1 MFPESRR
8 LTLPVAKT
16 MENITL
22 ILAILLGAGFTGA
35 WLCKLINLP
44 SVTGYICV
52 GLILGPSGF
61 NLFSEQSVGPQL
73 EHFIQIA
80 LMLIS
85 FGIGEHMEIARLR
98 SSAKS
103 VILIGL
109 GESLGAFIMVS
120 LGCFIIIQLTGLGG
134 ATLNSIVLAI
144 LLGSVSVATA
154 PATTM
159 HVIREIKAA
168 GPLTTSLLAVI
179 AMDNG
184 LAIMIFG
191 ITLAAVNHLM
201 TAGHGGIAAMIYASL
216 LEICGSLLLGIITG
230 LLLDFVNSRLHQK
243 NEVLTAGLALL
254 LLCGEAARI
263 FGMSPLLAGMA
274 AGFTIVNRE
283 HRDLRIF
290 RTFNTFEA
298 PIYVLFFTLAGVHLN
313 FAALATAGWLGLA
326 YFLCRTIGKIGGAGT
341 GALLASSPVTIK
353 RYLGLALTPQAGVAI
368 GLIFLINDDAAG
380 SNFAAIV
387 TPVVLAGVF
396 MSETL
401 GPILT
406 RLAVKLA
413 GETPTASLA
422 TTNQPPSDSEST
434 STSSGDDGDLKQ
446 STVPP
451 GVPMVPW
458 TWPKLSPPMHGEGVV
473 IFGASHIA
481 TGAALARM
489 TAIFANYYDA
499 YPMVAQIIPLTGYN
513 AEMQVRD
520 KALLAAIK
528 AEVHN
533 MGSELYA
540 VTKKNDDIALG
551 ILETAQQSQTRG
563 IVLGHSA
570 INPAA
575 FQKIIGRIV
584 AEAPCPTIIIK
595 FSGTFHTE
603 RILVPFF
610 HKQALKEIKD
620 PLKAIAAV
628 GQHQITLLRLMS
640 SSDTEQDIR
649 QEEEELTHWAA
660 AEKLSQL
667 TTCQVITTEAR
678 QKTILKEAA
687 NYDLII
693 MAGPPAQALPQ
704 RLMFG
709 SLHAAVAQGCEK
721 TLVTVYPPVRG

>member
-1 MFPESRR
+1 
-8 LTLPVAKT
+8 
-16 MENITL
+16 MENTTL

-61 NLFSEQSVGPQL
+61 NLFSEQAVGPQL

-98 SSAKS
+98 SSARS

-120 LGCFIIIQLTGLGG
+120 LGCFIIIQLTGLGS
-134 ATLNSIVLAI
+134 TILNSMVLAI

-159 HVIREIKAA
+159 HVLREIKAA

-191 ITLAAVNHLM
+191 ITLAAVNHLL
-201 TAGHGGIAAMIYASL
+201 TAGHGGIWTMIYASL

-230 LLLDFVNSRLHQK
+230 LLLDFVNSRLHKK

-290 RTFNTFEA
+290 RTFNTFEP

-313 FAALATAGWLGLA
+313 VAALATAGWLGLA

-341 GALLASSPVTIK
+341 GALLASSPLTVK

-368 GLIFLINDDAAG
+368 GLIFLINNDATG
-380 SNFAAIV
+380 SNFSAIV

-406 RLAVKLA
+406 RLAAKQA
-413 GETPTASLA
+413 GEIPTASLA
-422 TTNQPPSDSEST
+422 A
-434 STSSGDDGDLKQ
+434 TSSGNDDDLKQ
-446 STVPP
+446 SAIPP

-473 IFGASHIA
+473 IFGAGHIA

-489 TAIFANYYDA
+489 TTIFANYYDA

-513 AEMQVRD
+513 AEKQAGD
-520 KALLAAIK
+520 KDLLAALK

-540 VTKKNDDIALG
+540 VTNKNDDIAQG
-551 ILETAQQSQTRG
+551 ILETARQSQARG

-620 PLKAIAAV
+620 HLKAIAAV
-628 GQHQITLLRLMS
+628 GQHRITLLRLMS

-649 QEEEELTHWAA
+649 QAKEELTHWAA
-660 AEKLSQL
+660 TEKLSQL
-667 TTCQVITTEAR
+667 TTCQVISTEAR

-721 TLVTVYPPVRG
+721 TLVTVYPPVRE

>member
-1 MFPESRR
+1 
-8 LTLPVAKT
+8 
-16 MENITL
+16 MENVTL
-22 ILAILLGAGFTGA
+22 ILAILLGAGFAGA
-35 WLCKLINLP
+35 WLCKLVNLP

-52 GLILGPSGF
+52 GLLLGPSGL
-61 NLFSEQSVGPQL
+61 NLFSAQSVGPQL

-109 GESLGAFIMVS
+109 GESLGAFIAVS
-120 LGCFIIIQLTGLGG
+120 LGCFIIIRLTGLSN
-134 ATLNSIVLAI
+134 TVLDSLVLAL
-144 LLGSVSVATA
+144 LLGSVSIATA

-159 HVIREIKAA
+159 HVIREVKAT

-184 LAIMIFG
+184 LAIIIFG
-191 ITLAAVNHLM
+191 IMLATINHLM
-201 TAGHGGIAAMIYASL
+201 TAGHGGIASMLYASL
-216 LEICGSLLLGIITG
+216 LEIGGSLLLGVISG
-230 LLLDFVNSRLHQK
+230 LLLDFINSRIPKK
-243 NEVLTAGLALL
+243 NEMLTAGLAIL
-254 LLCGEAARI
+254 LLCGEAARM

-283 HRDLRIF
+283 HRDIRIF
-290 RTFNTFEA
+290 RTFNTFEP

-313 FAALATAGWLGLA
+313 ISALTTAGWLGLA
-326 YFLCRTIGKIGGAGT
+326 YFLCRTIGKIAGAGT
-341 GALLASSPVTIK
+341 GALLASSPLYVK

-368 GLIFLINDDAAG
+368 GLIFLISNDTTG
-380 SNFAAIV
+380 RNFAAII

-413 GETPTASLA
+413 GEL
-422 TTNQPPSDSEST
+422 PPPDANVPSPILMEDEST
-434 STSSGDDGDLKQ
+434 I
-446 STVPP
+446 PR
-451 GVPMVPW
+451 GVPMLPW
-458 TWPKLSPPMHGEGVV
+458 TWPKLSPPMRGEGVV

-489 TAIFANYYDA
+489 TAIFANYHQA
-499 YPMVAQIIPLTGYN
+499 YPMVAHIIPTVGYN
-513 AEMQVRD
+513 AEKMAHD
-520 KALLAAIK
+520 KDLLTAVKTEI
-528 AEVHN
+528 HN
-533 MGSELYA
+533 MGSELYT
-540 VTKKNDDIALG
+540 VTKENDDIAQG
-551 ILETAQQSQTRG
+551 ILETAHQSHTWG

-584 AEAPCPTIIIK
+584 AEAPCPTMIIK
-595 FSGTFHTE
+595 FSDTFHTE

-610 HKQALKEIKD
+610 REQALNEIKN
-620 PLKAIAAV
+620 PLKALAAV
-628 GQHQITLLRLMS
+628 GQHKITLLRLMS
-640 SSDTEQDIR
+640 SSDSEQDIQR
-649 QEEEELTHWAA
+649 AEKELAHWAA
-660 AEKLSQL
+660 AEQLSQL

-678 QKTILKEAA
+678 QKTILKEAKKH
-687 NYDLII
+687 DLII
-693 MAGPPAQALPQ
+693 MAGPPSQALPQ

-709 SLHAAVAQGCEK
+709 SLHAVVAQGCEK
-721 TLVTVYPPVRG
+721 TLITVYPPDKSVS